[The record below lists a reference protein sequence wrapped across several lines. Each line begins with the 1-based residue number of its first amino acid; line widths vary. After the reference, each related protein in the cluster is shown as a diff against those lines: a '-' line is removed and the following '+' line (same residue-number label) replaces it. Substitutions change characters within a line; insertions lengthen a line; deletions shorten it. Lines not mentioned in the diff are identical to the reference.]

1 MEQLIL
7 SATLN
12 GVLLG
17 GVLALLVFGL
27 NLIFGV
33 VKIIHLAYGQFV
45 MLGMYI
51 IFLLTTTYKMNLFIA
66 CLISCI
72 FLGLLGILLQ
82 MIVINPLLK
91 SPRLNQLLALAGL
104 IIIFENMA
112 MVLWGADYRGI
123 KLLLPVIHLGSLFVR
138 TSYLVAF
145 IGAILTLLALNLF
158 LNRTYVGVAIRATA
172 QDLDSTQL
180 MGINPKWVYLIT
192 QATGGILS
200 GITASFFMPIYAVH
214 PHFGSAFTLMAFIIV
229 ILGGMGNFWGGFI
242 SAFIIGVVTSISAV
256 LTSTEIADSIA
267 LIIFILIMLV
277 RPQGL
282 LGIRESR

>member
-12 GVLLG
+12 GILLG

-51 IFLLTTTYKMNLFIA
+51 IFLLMTTYKMNIFIA
-66 CLISCI
+66 SLISCLI
-72 FLGLLGILLQ
+72 LGLLGILLQ

-123 KLLLPVIHLGSLFVR
+123 KLFLPVIHLGSLFIR

-145 IGAILTLLALNLF
+145 IGAIITLLGLNLF
-158 LNRTYVGVAIRATA
+158 LNKTYVGLAIRATA

-200 GITASFFMPIYAVH
+200 GIVASFFMPIYTVH

-229 ILGGMGNFWGGFI
+229 ILGGMGNFMGGFI

>member
-12 GVLLG
+12 GILLG

-51 IFLLTTTYKMNLFIA
+51 IFLLMTTYKMNIFIA
-66 CLISCI
+66 SLISCLI
-72 FLGLLGILLQ
+72 LGLLGILLQ

-123 KLLLPVIHLGSLFVR
+123 KLFLPVIHLGSLFIR

-145 IGAILTLLALNLF
+145 IGAIITLLGINLF
-158 LNRTYVGVAIRATA
+158 LNKTYVGLAIRATA

-200 GITASFFMPIYAVH
+200 GIVASFFMPIYTVH

-229 ILGGMGNFWGGFI
+229 ILGGMGNFMGGFI

>member
-45 MLGMYI
+45 MLGMYV
-51 IFLLTTTYKMNLFIA
+51 IFFLVTTYKMNIFIA
-66 CLISCI
+66 SIISCI
-72 FLGLLGILLQ
+72 ILGLLGILLQ

-91 SPRLNQLLALAGL
+91 SPRLNQLLALAGV

-123 KLLLPVIHLGSLFVR
+123 KLLLPVIHFGSLFVR

-145 IGAILTLLALNLF
+145 IGAILTLLALTLF
-158 LNRTYVGVAIRATA
+158 LNRTYVGIAIRATA
-172 QDLDSTQL
+172 QDLDSIQL

-200 GITASFFMPIYAVH
+200 GIAASFFMPIYAVH

-229 ILGGMGNFWGGFI
+229 ILGGMGNFLGGFI

-256 LTSTEIADSIA
+256 LTSTEIADSID

>member
-1 MEQLIL
+1 M
-7 SATLN
+7 
-12 GVLLG
+12 
-17 GVLALLVFGL
+17 
-27 NLIFGV
+27 
-33 VKIIHLAYGQFV
+33 
-45 MLGMYI
+45 
-51 IFLLTTTYKMNLFIA
+51 TTYKMNIFIA
-66 CLISCI
+66 SLISCI
-72 FLGLLGILLQ
+72 ILGLLGILLQ

-123 KLLLPVIHLGSLFVR
+123 KLFLPVIHFGFLFVR

-145 IGAILTLLALNLF
+145 IGAIITLLGLNLF
-158 LNRTYVGVAIRATA
+158 LNKTYVGLAIRATA

-200 GITASFFMPIYAVH
+200 GIVASFFMPIYTVH

-229 ILGGMGNFWGGFI
+229 ILGGMGNFLGGFI

>member
-7 SATLN
+7 NAALN
-12 GVLLG
+12 GILLG
-17 GVLALLVFGL
+17 GLLALLAFGL

-45 MLGMYI
+45 MMGMYI
-51 IFLLTTTYKMNLFIA
+51 IFLLVTILKMNIFMA
-66 CLISCI
+66 SLISCLI
-72 FLGLLGILLQ
+72 LGLLGIILQ
-82 MIVINPLLK
+82 VIVINPLLK

-123 KLLLPVIHLGSLFVR
+123 KLLFPVINFGTLFIR

-145 IGAILTLLALNLF
+145 SGALMTLLGLYLF
-158 LNRTYVGVAIRATA
+158 LNKTYLGLAIRATA

-192 QATGGILS
+192 QGTGGLLS
-200 GITASFFMPIYAVH
+200 GIVASFFMPIYTVH
-214 PHFGSAFTLMAFIIV
+214 PHFGSGFTLMAFIIV
-229 ILGGMGNFWGGFI
+229 VLGGMGNLLGGFI

>member
-1 MEQLIL
+1 VEQLIF

-12 GVLLG
+12 GILLG

-51 IFLLTTTYKMNLFIA
+51 IFLLMTTYKMNIFIA
-66 CLISCI
+66 SLISCI
-72 FLGLLGILLQ
+72 SLGLLGILLQ
-82 MIVINPLLK
+82 LIVINPLLK
-91 SPRLNQLLALAGL
+91 SNRLNQLLAWAGL

-123 KLLLPVIHLGSLFVR
+123 KLFLPVIHFGSFFVR

-145 IGAILTLLALNLF
+145 IGAIITLFGLHLF
-158 LNRTYVGVAIRATA
+158 LNKTYVGLAIRGTA
-172 QDLDSTQL
+172 QDLESTQL

-192 QATGGILS
+192 QATAGILS
-200 GITASFFMPIYAVH
+200 GIVASFFMPIYTVH
-214 PHFGSAFTLMAFIIV
+214 PHFGTAFTLMAFIIV

>member
-45 MLGMYI
+45 MLGMYV
-51 IFLLTTTYKMNLFIA
+51 IFFLVTTYKMNIFIA
-66 CLISCI
+66 SIISCI
-72 FLGLLGILLQ
+72 ILGLLGILLQ

-91 SPRLNQLLALAGL
+91 SPRLNQLLALAGV

-123 KLLLPVIHLGSLFVR
+123 KLLLPVIHFGSLFVR

-145 IGAILTLLALNLF
+145 VGAILTLLALTLF
-158 LNRTYVGVAIRATA
+158 LNRTYVGIAIRATA

-200 GITASFFMPIYAVH
+200 GIAASFFMPIYAVH